1 MNQQGASKSF
11 ALAPMSPAIWW
22 FSVVL
27 MVVAAVLIALAA
39 LGKPPG
45 PVPALL
51 VVAVYAWIW
60 LGFRPQRFIVHVGAL
75 ELVWPLRR
83 QIIPRKQIT
92 GARLID
98 RSELRNEIGWGIRIG
113 AGGLWG
119 AFGWLWTQRRGL
131 IRFYISRTDGL
142 VWIER
147 AGKRPLLITP
157 ERPAEF
163 VRAMQP

>member
-1 MNQQGASKSF
+1 MKQQGASKSF

-22 FSVVL
+22 FTVVL
-27 MVVAAVLIALAA
+27 LLVAAVLIALAV

-45 PVPALL
+45 AVPALL
-51 VVAVYAWIW
+51 AVAVYAWVW
-60 LGFRPQRFIVHVGAL
+60 LGFRPARFIVHADAL
-75 ELVWPLRR
+75 EMVWPLRR
-83 QIIPRKQIT
+83 EIIPRTQIA
-92 GARLID
+92 GVRLID
-98 RSELRNEIGWGIRIG
+98 RPELRSEIGWGIRIG